1 MQGAGYGAVHVH
13 DRRESAVV
21 SYSAVVVLSV
31 TVVPCD
37 HFEWQPPQ
45 ISAEN
50 MSWSVGLIVRTRE
63 PESSAA
69 LKMAPQTLHG
79 SSRSSRRCLR
89 ESVGVFIRSVYRFAR
104 AGTRSRFV

>member
-1 MQGAGYGAVHVH
+1 MQGAVRCTCGV
-13 DRRESAVV
+13 
-21 SYSAVVVLSV
+21 YSAVVVLSV

-45 ISAEN
+45 MSAEN
-50 MSWSVGLIVRTRE
+50 MSWFVGLIVRTRE

-79 SSRSSRRCLR
+79 SSRSNRRCLS
-89 ESVGVFIRSVYRFAR
+89 ESVGVFIRFSVQRADSPARRF
-104 AGTRSRFV
+104 